1 MQQNGQRD
9 VADSENRRRIMA
21 DDKIKTDNRDRGQ
34 VAGDEEYEV
43 GYLASKFGLSIPD
56 VRQLIAKS

>member
-1 MQQNGQRD
+1 
-9 VADSENRRRIMA
+9 MA